1 MVDELGYETSIEHMI
16 MEISHDKN
24 IIGKGTQVCGLYM
37 LDGSIIIG
45 YASVSSQD
53 WHGMKVRKT
62 QEGGVELC

>member
-1 MVDELGYETSIEHMI
+1 MHMVDELGYETSIEHMI

-53 WHGMKVRKT
+53 
-62 QEGGVELC
+62 

>member
-16 MEISHDKN
+16 REISHDKN
-24 IIGKGTQVCGLYM
+24 IIGKGTEVCGLYM
-37 LDGSIIIG
+37 LNGFSIIG

-53 WHGMKVRKT
+53 SHGMKVRKT